1 MKAMGRSTIRIMAAA
16 AILATS
22 LALSPVGG
30 HIPLAHACSLQ
41 QNSSSGYGVTA
52 IISVNSCTGTAQ
64 ATATVDSG
72 VHWYTLQVWL
82 YPQGG
87 GAAIDSNTAYGNGS
101 GGNPQ
106 SVSTGVWHV
115 SCGSGWYA
123 EGRTNSTPGTITS
136 PPVYNWC

>member
-1 MKAMGRSTIRIMAAA
+1 MKAMGRSTIRILAAA

-30 HIPLAHACSLQ
+30 HIPLAHACGSQ
-41 QNSSSGYGVTA
+41 QFGANGYGVTA
-52 IISVNSCTGTAQ
+52 IISVDSCAGTAQ

-72 VHWYTLQVWL
+72 VHWYTLTVWL
-82 YPQGG
+82 YRQNG
-87 GAAIDSNTAYGNGS
+87 GAAIASNTIYGNGS

-115 SCGSGWYA
+115 SCGSSYYA
-123 EGRTNSTPGTITS
+123 EGSTNSTPGTITTQAIYF
-136 PPVYNWC
+136 PC